1 MVSSGFEQS
10 GRAPASRARRAR
22 GIATLLVALLA
33 LGAARLAAQTAAP
46 GDDELRVYA
55 HTLQY
60 QPAAE
65 ALAVVRPLLSPRG
78 TVELQPGGNTIV
90 VRDSVSALARI
101 APMLQQFD
109 HRPETLR
116 LEVQMVQAYATQSFS
131 PAIAPPLTAENDV
144 SPALVKRMR
153 QLLRYEIFR
162 LAASARLDVHEGE
175 QVLYELGGV
184 YTVGFKLGTVMGD
197 KRVKLHDFR
206 IVRRAV
212 TGAFAKPE
220 QQLIGTNIN
229 LWLDQ
234 TLILG
239 LAKDEAAGDALMVV
253 VSCSRPK

>member
-1 MVSSGFEQS
+1 MVWSGFEQS
-10 GRAPASRARRAR
+10 GRAPRRARR
-22 GIATLLVALLA
+22 GFIAAFVVALLA
-33 LGAARLAAQTAAP
+33 LGAGRLVAQAAAP
-46 GDDELRVYA
+46 ADAELRVYA

-65 ALAVVRPLLSPRG
+65 ALTLVRPLLSPRG

-90 VRDSVSALARI
+90 VRDSLAALTRI

-109 HRPETLR
+109 HKTEKLR
-116 LEVQMVQAYATQSFS
+116 LEVQLVQAYATQSFS
-131 PAIAPPLTAENDV
+131 PAVAPPLSSENDV

-153 QLLRYEIFR
+153 QLLRYEVFR
-162 LAASARLDVHEGE
+162 LAASARLDVNEGE
-175 QVLYELGGV
+175 DVLYELGSA

-197 KRVKLHDFR
+197 KRVKLHEFR
-206 IVRRAV
+206 IARRAV

-220 QQLIGTNIN
+220 QQLIGTNVN

-239 LAKDEAAGDALMVV
+239 LAKDEAAGEALMVV